1 MSASIGQSIEAVCKE
16 KGIDRDV
23 VIEAVKEAVRAA
35 ARKQFKS
42 GEEIQVEWSPETGL
56 EIFASKVVVET
67 VENEGRELSL
77 GEARELAGDEV
88 EIGDELQLPLPVE
101 DMGRIA
107 AQTAKQILFQ
117 KVRDAERAN
126 IYEQYID
133 KVGDLVNGYVKRFER
148 GDIIVDL
155 GTVEA
160 LLPRNQQS
168 RGETW
173 NQGERIRVVIDDVS
187 KESKGPQVIVSRTSP
202 EILKRLFEMEV
213 PEIYDGTVVIKSA
226 VREPGERAKIA
237 VASTERDVDP
247 VGACV
252 GMKGSRVQAIIRELR
267 GEKIDIIEWSDE
279 PSVFAANALSPAKV
293 NQVRITDIEHRQM
306 EVIVNED
313 QLSLAIGKRGQNVRL
328 ATKLVGWNIDIRSEE
343 ELKREVAAQ
352 MGAMIAS
359 GESVPLERLEGMNPA
374 MVSTLADHGIDD
386 IESLAN
392 ATVDDIADFL
402 DVSIDQ
408 AEALIGAAQTVV
420 ESARVAAESEG
431 AEGEE
436 AQSEETGEAG
446 AASEQ
451 TPASAEAGV
460 TESSVDAVAAAG
472 GAGTGGEE
480 PPGVEGER
488 PAAGPE
494 GETGFESEEGRTV
507 EQHAASFEADPN
519 ADAGEVEP
527 SEAMIAEGYDEAV
540 ETQPPFM
547 AEDLSPDNLLAKD
560 AAEPVA
566 ATEVEQMS
574 ADELLLQGAGRD
586 LRPDTIT
593 PAPDIFSA
601 EAAVIQNHGAY
612 TEEERPSTLDA
623 ETSGVAGATVR
634 EGEEADEESLVAPA
648 ALDETEEGET
658 EVASPVADLGGEASA
673 PEVQV
678 SSAPTPAGRGE
689 PTPVENVAEDEAEDA
704 SGNVE

>member
-16 KGIDRDV
+16 HGIERDL
-23 VIEAVKEAVRAA
+23 VIEAVKEAVKAA

-42 GEEIQVEWSPETGL
+42 GEEIQVEWTPETGL
-56 EIFASKVVVET
+56 EIFASKVVVEE
-67 VENEGRELSL
+67 VENPGRELSL
-77 GEARELAGDEV
+77 DEAKELAGDEV
-88 EIGDELQLPLPVE
+88 EVGDELQLPMPME

-117 KVRDAERAN
+117 KVRDAVRN
-126 IYEQYID
+126 NVYEQYID

-155 GTVEA
+155 GTVESV
-160 LLPRNQQS
+160 LGRSGQS
-168 RGETW
+168 RGEQW

-187 KESKGPQVIVSRTSP
+187 KESKGPQVVVSRTSP
-202 EILKRLFEMEV
+202 ELLKRLFEMEV

-359 GESVPLERLEGMNPA
+359 GEAVPLERLQGMNPA
-374 MVSTLADHGIDD
+374 MVSTLADHGVGD
-386 IESLAN
+386 IEALAT
-392 ATVDDIADFL
+392 ATVDDIAEFL

-408 AEALIGAAQTVV
+408 AEALISAAAAVV
-420 ESARVAAESEG
+420 ESARVSAEAEAAEG
-431 AEGEE
+431 AAEGEAGEE
-436 AQSEETGEAG
+436 A
-446 AASEQ
+446 AAE
-451 TPASAEAGV
+451 ASAEGETASEGV
-460 TESSVDAVAAAG
+460 TDSEDEMAE
-472 GAGTGGEE
+472 GT
-480 PPGVEGER
+480 
-488 PAAGPE
+488 
-494 GETGFESEEGRTV
+494 EEGQTI
-507 EQHAASFEADPN
+507 EQHAASVEADP
-519 ADAGEVEP
+519 DAEQRDVEP

-540 ETQPPFM
+540 RTRPPFL
-547 AEDLSPDNLLAKD
+547 AEDLSPDNILAKESAD
-560 AAEPVA
+560 PVA
-566 ATEVEQMS
+566 LTEVEQMS
-574 ADELLLQGAGRD
+574 ADELILQGAGRD

-593 PAPDIFSA
+593 PAPDIFST
-601 EAAVIQNHGAY
+601 EAAVLQNNGAFV
-612 TEEERPSTLDA
+612 EEERPSTLDA
-623 ETSGVAGATVR
+623 ETQGIPGGTVR
-634 EGEEADEESLVAPA
+634 MSDEEYEDSPISPRG
-648 ALDETEEGET
+648 DF
-658 EVASPVADLGGEASA
+658 ASEASA
-673 PEVQV
+673 PEVQT
-678 SSAPTPAGRGE
+678 SSEPAAPSEGE
-689 PTPVENVAEDEAEDA
+689 PAPVENVADDEAEDA